1 MKKIFT
7 VLIAVAAF
15 VSVHAQSSKDDA
27 RRVVLGQPKQT
38 SSQQQSR
45 NVILGKSPRQS
56 SPVYRTNR
64 TVYYGKK
71 SNPGKHLGWYKGVGN
86 PHRYGMQPGK
96 GKDWDHGKG
105 KGHGHGKHDD

>member
-1 MKKIFT
+1 MKKIIT

-15 VSVHAQSSKDDA
+15 ASVHAQSSKEEA

-38 SSQQQSR
+38 TSQQQSR
-45 NVILGKSPRQS
+45 NVILGRSPQQS
-56 SPVYRTNR
+56 GRVYKTNR

-86 PHRYGMQPGK
+86 PHRYGMQSGRGKNPG
-96 GKDWDHGKG
+96 HG
-105 KGHGHGKHDD
+105 KGHGNGKHDD

>member
-1 MKKIFT
+1 MKKVLT

-15 VSVHAQSSKDDA
+15 ASVHAQSSKEEA

-38 SSQQQSR
+38 TSQQQSR
-45 NVILGKSPRQS
+45 NVILGRSPQQS
-56 SPVYRTNR
+56 GRVYKTNR

-86 PHRYGMQPGK
+86 PHRNGGKPGK
-96 GKDWDHGKG
+96 GYKVHGKG
-105 KGHGHGKHDD
+105 KGGGGDDD